1 MNLFFADIREF
12 FTKKSVYRVLFM
24 VLVFFYAV
32 FFIVGTTIGKKHL
45 PEAEPP
51 SVEVQI
57 LSETML
63 DAELVTKRIAE
74 HPEYAPPV
82 QTFFGVFTALFFIG
96 IFLEFRAVRHFR
108 LTGDF
113 FPDSGFVSLTSWNIG
128 DILKVTILF
137 FSAALLLNMILGL
150 VYFMAGKGRDEITL
164 LIHAAA
170 VDLAAV
176 WFIVRTAQRSGSKVS
191 DLFGWRWVKIPWR
204 EIGLG
209 IQTYVTIFPTLLAL
223 IVVLVIAANLFSY
236 EPPAH
241 PLVHIFMK
249 ERALP
254 PWALVFSIFLAC
266 VIGPVVEEIFF
277 RGFFYPALRRYFASG
292 WAMAATA
299 ALFALVHENLFS
311 FIPIFFLGFALC
323 YLYEKRAS
331 IVAPIA
337 LHITHNTIFLSY
349 FFIVKRFLVDAS

>member
-1 MNLFFADIREF
+1 MNLFFADLREF
-12 FTKKSVYRVLFM
+12 FMKKSIYRVLFL

-32 FFIVGTTIGKKHL
+32 FLIVGNTIGKKHL
-45 PEAEPP
+45 PEAEK
-51 SVEVQI
+51 SVEERV
-57 LSETML
+57 LNETML

-96 IFLEFRAVRHFR
+96 IFLEFRAIKHFR

-128 DILKVTILF
+128 DVLKVTILF

-150 VYFMAGKGRDEITL
+150 VYFMSGKGRDEITL

-176 WFIVRTAQRSGSKVS
+176 WFIVRAAQRSGSKAI

-223 IVVLVIAANLFSY
+223 IVVLVIAANFFSY

-241 PLVHIFMK
+241 PLVHIFIR

-254 PWALVFSIFLAC
+254 PWVLVFSIFLAC

-277 RGFFYPALRRYFASG
+277 RGFFYPALRRYFTAG

-323 YLYEKRAS
+323 YLYEKRSS